1 MDVDKYTVKETD
13 FNGKGVSSQPN
24 PMELPED
31 QAKAIFD
38 QLVKE
43 VMTPKFNAFVRAF
56 INVDLTSDK
65 EKPISE
71 KVMDALNKK
80 VDKEKKNGSDTEY
93 KVLSDNNFSDQQVNA
108 LMDANGKK
116 HTHDNKNVL
125 DSIAETDVYNWRDA
139 NEKKHTHENKT
150 ALDSITQTDVYNWR
164 DANEKKHTH
173 ENKTALDSITQT
185 DVDNWRDANGKK
197 HTHENKTA
205 LDSITQT
212 DVDNWI
218 DANGKKHMHDNKNV
232 LDSITQTD
240 VDNWRDANGKKHMH
254 DNKNVL
260 DSITQTD
267 VYNWRDANEKKH
279 THDNK
284 NVLDSIR
291 QTDVDNWNNGL
302 IIMDRY
308 GNQLPKRHF
317 LQFSNSNV
325 FDNGAK
331 IVVEGIKGDKGDSPV
346 KGTDYWTEADK
357 AEMVN
362 DVLAE
367 LPTTE
372 GVSY

>member
-173 ENKTALDSITQT
+173 
-185 DVDNWRDANGKK
+185 
-197 HTHENKTA
+197 
-205 LDSITQT
+205 
-212 DVDNWI
+212 
-218 DANGKKHMHDNKNV
+218 
-232 LDSITQTD
+232 
-240 VDNWRDANGKKHMH
+240 
-254 DNKNVL
+254 
-260 DSITQTD
+260 
-267 VYNWRDANEKKH
+267 
-279 THDNK
+279 DNK